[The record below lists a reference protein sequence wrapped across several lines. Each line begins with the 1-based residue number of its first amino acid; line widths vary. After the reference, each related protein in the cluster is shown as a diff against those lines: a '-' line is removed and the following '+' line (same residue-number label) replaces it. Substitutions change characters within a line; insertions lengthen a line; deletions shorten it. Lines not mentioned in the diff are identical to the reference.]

1 MSLLS
6 TDITKIKKLS
16 LKGVELPAPKKRD
29 TAPIKKVDKPQ
40 RVKAPKKRDTA
51 PIKKVDKPQR
61 VKAPKVEKPKTD
73 WEKLNRNTRSF
84 WIAGGRGGEIGWLN
98 HRKAF
103 NKRIN

>member
-6 TDITKIKKLS
+6 PKKAKRKKLS

-29 TAPIKKVDKPQ
+29 IAPIKKVEKPQ
-40 RVKAPKKRDTA
+40 VVKTPKK
-51 PIKKVDKPQR
+51 
-61 VKAPKVEKPKTD
+61 EKPKTK

-98 HRKAF
+98 HREALS
-103 NKRIN
+103 KRIN

>member
-16 LKGVELPAPKKRD
+16 LKGAELPAPKKRD

-40 RVKAPKKRDTA
+40 LVKT
-51 PIKKVDKPQR
+51 
-61 VKAPKVEKPKTD
+61 PKVEKPKTD

-84 WIAGGRGGEIGWLN
+84 WIAGGRGGELGWLK
-98 HRKAF
+98 HREAL